1 MTRFERE
8 LYADPD
14 ADLGTI
20 WWDLVERHQ
29 LVNRPDGDRPDDW
42 ATKIHIALAPVYY
55 QNYLLGEM
63 VASQL
68 QDTILGTVLGG
79 GADRWER
86 FVSDPAVGAFLR
98 ERYYEPGKRW
108 NWREL
113 VSRATGRPLETRP
126 FVDDLAGRTAPA

>member
-29 LVNRPDGDRPDDW
+29 LVDRPDGDRPDDW

-55 QNYLLGEM
+55 QNYLLGEIT
-63 VASQL
+63 ASQL
-68 QDTILGTVLGG
+68 EATLERETGHANPA
-79 GADRWER
+79 GA
-86 FVSDPAVGAFLR
+86 PAEAGRLLR
-98 ERYYEPGKRW
+98 ERFMRPGASVRW
-108 NWREL
+108 DEL
-113 VSRATGRPLETRP
+113 VEQTTGRPLSP
-126 FVDDLAGRTAPA
+126 DDFARQLGAA